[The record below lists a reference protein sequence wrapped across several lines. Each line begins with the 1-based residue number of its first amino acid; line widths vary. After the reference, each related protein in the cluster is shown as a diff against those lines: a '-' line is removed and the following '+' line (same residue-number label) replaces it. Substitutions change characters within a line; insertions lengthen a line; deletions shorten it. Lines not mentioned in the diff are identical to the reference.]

1 MARLTNKQQIQ
12 YEHLFQLFHEMIR
25 VKLTRRR
32 TDFDDVIARIR
43 EEVKEEEPNEQV

>member
-1 MARLTNKQQIQ
+1 MARLTKKQEVQ

-25 VKLTRRR
+25 VRLHRCRA
-32 TDFDDVIARIR
+32 DFDDVIARIR